1 MISRDVVTQVLV
13 STARRTPLSRGS
25 ARKLTLRIIER
36 MHPEP
41 IQSGFRNIPF
51 LFHLDN
57 TTERKALISDA
68 YDRAELDFLKGF
80 LCAQAATFLDIGANS
95 GLYSIF
101 LAVHMLQ
108 GSRIIAVE
116 PNPAMC
122 RRIALNASLL
132 RERGLAKNVAIG
144 IEPAALGALE
154 GEMYLD
160 LRGGLGPA
168 RLRAGKTGG
177 SLAVPVKTL
186 PGLCREKGIERIDAI
201 KIDVEG
207 YEDRVLM
214 PLLSAGEPSL
224 LPRALVFETVH
235 RSEWQDDAI
244 GACIRAGYRAAG
256 KTRSSIMMTYLR

>member
-1 MISRDVVTQVLV
+1 MTGRHSLTQVLV
-13 STARRTPLSRGS
+13 SAARRTPLSRGN

-41 IQSGFRNIPF
+41 IQCDFRNIPF

-68 YDRAELDFLKGF
+68 YDWAELDFLKSC
-80 LCAQAATFLDIGANS
+80 LTAQPATFVDIGANS

-101 LAVHMLQ
+101 LAAHMLQ

-122 RRIALNASLL
+122 RRIAWNASLL
-132 RERGLAKNVAIG
+132 RERGLAKNVTIG
-144 IEPAALGALE
+144 IEPAALGAQE
-154 GEMYLD
+154 GELHLD
-160 LRGGLGPA
+160 LSCGLGPA
-168 RLRAGKTGG
+168 HLTDEKTGN
-177 SLAVPVKTL
+177 SIAVPVKTL
-186 PGLCREKGIERIDAI
+186 PGLCREKGIGRIDAI

-207 YEDRVLM
+207 HEDRVLM
-214 PLLSAGEPSL
+214 PLLSAGEPHL

-235 RSEWQDDAI
+235 RSEWREDVI
-244 GACIRAGYRAAG
+244 EACIRAGYGGAG
-256 KTRSSIMMTYLR
+256 KTRSSIMMTLQR